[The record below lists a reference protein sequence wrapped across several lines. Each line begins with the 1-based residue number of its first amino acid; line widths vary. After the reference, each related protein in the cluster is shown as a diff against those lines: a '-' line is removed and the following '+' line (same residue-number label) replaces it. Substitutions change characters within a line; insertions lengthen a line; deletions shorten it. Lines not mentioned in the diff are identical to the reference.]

1 MTPMKAIRAKCLDC
15 CCDQQAEVRRCP
27 SKDCALWPYRMGHRP
42 AKEVCG
48 DDGGDEKPRKNRG
61 KTGVIRAY
69 LREEAADAVC

>member
-42 AKEVCG
+42 AKEVCV
-48 DDGGDEKPRKNRG
+48 DDEGDEKTPEKAGENG
-61 KTGVIRAY
+61 GNSGISE
-69 LREEAADAVC
+69 EEAADAAH